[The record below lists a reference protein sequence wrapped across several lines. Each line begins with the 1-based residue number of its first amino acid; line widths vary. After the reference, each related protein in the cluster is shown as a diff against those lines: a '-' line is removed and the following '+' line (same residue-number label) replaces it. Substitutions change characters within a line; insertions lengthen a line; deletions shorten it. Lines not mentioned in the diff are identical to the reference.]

1 MTHASAERNWFVT
14 FQKYVAFDTDSTDI
28 VSISDSS
35 SSVSVAACTSVSDV
49 SEVCTYNVV
58 ASVVFLEYKVCF

>member
-1 MTHASAERNWFVT
+1 MTHTSAERNWFVT
-14 FQKYVAFDTDSTDI
+14 FQKYVVFDTDSTDI

-49 SEVCTYNVV
+49 SEVSTLQCG
-58 ASVVFLEYKVCF
+58 CFSCCFRI